1 MFQIRFLGSVPLNN
15 GSGSDARSEFNNF
28 FYQIFKVTMDPV
40 AQKHA
45 DPTGPDPQYLAFSWS
60 YNMLCCGSG
69 SGIREWATF

>member
-15 GSGSDARSEFNNF
+15 GSGSDARSVFNNF
-28 FYQIFKVTMDPV
+28 FYHIYKVTMDPG

-60 YNMLCCGSG
+60 YSMLCCGSG